1 MKSGAE
7 QPRSFRVGILLKSCA
22 AFLIASVICST
33 AIAQTASQNGMTT
46 STMKLPQYRKTK
58 LPNGLTLLLMERH
71 NLPLVTFQVL
81 VKSGSTSDPA
91 GEEGTASVTAA
102 LLRRGTKL
110 RTADQFSQDLDFI
123 GGAFGASAA
132 SEYTDVSAEFMKK
145 DLDKGLDLLSEALLA
160 PVFPEPEVTKLL
172 RQRTDALKA
181 AKDQAAGVIG
191 AYYSAFLFGNSPYAR
206 PTTGDEQSIG
216 RIHRD
221 EVVKFYET
229 YYKPGNTI
237 FAVVGDFD
245 SAQMEKEIS
254 GKFGSWLAGNVAP
267 AAAKTI
273 APVSGRRFLLIDK
286 PDSTQTYFRIGNL
299 GIERTNPDRVYVQV
313 VNTLFGGRFTS
324 LINSALRINSGLT
337 YGANSTFDQRKNGG
351 AFFINSYTRN
361 ATTEQALDMS
371 LEVLKQFRD
380 KGITAEQLASAKAYI
395 KGQYP
400 RNLETSDQVASLIAQ
415 LEFYGLD
422 RRDVDEYFSKIDA
435 MSMADARRVI
445 DKYYPLDNLV
455 FVVIGK
461 ASEIGTV
468 VKKYA
473 PAVEMRSIS
482 DPGFAV
488 GAAH

>member
-1 MKSGAE
+1 MNLRASRISPSRLRVFASALVLCIGASCFTAPVFSQSGSA
-7 QPRSFRVGILLKSCA
+7 
-22 AFLIASVICST
+22 
-33 AIAQTASQNGMTT
+33 NGMST
-46 STMKLPQYRKTK
+46 SSMRLPQYRKTK

-71 NLPLVTFQVL
+71 NLPLVTFQVI

-91 GEEGTASVTAA
+91 GEEGIASVTAA
-102 LLRRGTKL
+102 LLRRGTKS

-132 SEYTDVSAEFMKK
+132 SEFTDVSAEFMKK
-145 DLDKGLDLLSEALLA
+145 DLDKGLDLLSQALLA
-160 PVFPEPEVTKLL
+160 PTFPEAEVTKLL

-191 AYYSAFLFGNSPYAR
+191 AYYSAFLFGNAPYAR
-206 PTTGDEQSIG
+206 PTTGDELSLA
-216 RIHRD
+216 RIHRED
-221 EVVKFYET
+221 IAKFYGT
-229 YYKPGNTI
+229 FYKPGNAI
-237 FAVVGDFD
+237 LAAVGDFD
-245 SAQMEKEIS
+245 SAQMEKELS
-254 GKFGSWLAGNVAP
+254 GKFGGWPGGSPPVA
-267 AAAKTI
+267 AAAKPT
-273 APVSGRRFLLIDK
+273 ANVSGHRFLLVDK
-286 PDSTQTYFRIGNL
+286 PDSTQSYFRIGNL
-299 GIERTNPDRVYVQV
+299 GIERTNPDRVYIQV

-337 YGANSTFDQRKNGG
+337 YGANSTFDQRRNGG

-371 LEVLKQFRD
+371 LDVLKKFKEQ
-380 KGITAEQLASAKAYI
+380 GITAEQLASAKAYI

-422 RRDVDEYFSKIDA
+422 RRDVDDYFSKIDG
-435 MSMADARRVI
+435 MTMADARRVI

-455 FVVIGK
+455 FVVVGK
-461 ASEIGTV
+461 ASEIGPV

-473 PAVEMRSIS
+473 PQIEVRSIS
-482 DPGFAV
+482 DPGF
-488 GAAH
+488 GAASR

>member
-1 MKSGAE
+1 MKFFANGRALRCAKTIVAVLVASICAAASGA
-7 QPRSFRVGILLKSCA
+7 P
-22 AFLIASVICST
+22 AFSQSGT
-33 AIAQTASQNGMTT
+33 ANGMTT

-71 NLPLVTFQVL
+71 NLPLVTFQVI

-91 GEEGTASVTAA
+91 GQEGTASVTAA
-102 LLRRGTKL
+102 LLRRGTKT
-110 RTADQFSQDLDFI
+110 RSADQFSQDLDFI
-123 GGAFGASAA
+123 GGSYGASAA

-145 DLDKGLDLLSEALLA
+145 DLDKGLDLLSQALLT
-160 PVFPEPEVTKLL
+160 PTFPDEEVAKLL

-206 PTTGDEQSIG
+206 PTTGDEQSLA
-216 RIHRD
+216 RIHR
-221 EVVKFYET
+221 EEIAKFYET
-229 YYKPGNTI
+229 YYKPGNAI
-237 FAVVGDFD
+237 LAAVGDFD
-245 SAQMEKEIS
+245 SAQMEKDLS
-254 GKFGSWLAGNVAP
+254 AKFGAWAAGSLPSAPGARP
-267 AAAKTI
+267 AAATT
-273 APVSGRRFLLIDK
+273 GHRFLLVDK
-286 PDSTQTYFRIGNL
+286 PDSTQSYFRIGYM
-299 GIERTNPDRVYVQV
+299 GIERTNPDRVYIQV

-371 LEVLKQFRD
+371 LDVLKKFKEQ
-380 KGITAEQLASAKAYI
+380 GITAEQLASAKAYI

-422 RRDVDEYFSKIDA
+422 RRDVDDYFAKIDA
-435 MSMADARRVI
+435 MTMADARRVI

-455 FVVIGK
+455 FVVVGK
-461 ASEIGTV
+461 ASEIGPV

-473 PAVEMRSIS
+473 PQIETRSIS
-482 DPGFAV
+482 DPGFGPASR
-488 GAAH
+488 